1 MKLLQP
7 TTVLLLSFGVLTQTG
22 SAGPFEGLRNFFTG
36 HREQPERVEH
46 HHPHPKIK
54 DKDAPNG
61 SPTPV
66 APATD
71 QQPNSQQPNSQQP
84 NSQQPNS
91 QQPNSQQPN
100 GSPAPQNTL
109 NTANTLIITNTNRPG
124 RPDIAAAALY

>member
-84 NSQQPNS
+84 N
-91 QQPNSQQPN
+91 

>member
-7 TTVLLLSFGVLTQTG
+7 TTVLLLSFGVLTQTV

-84 NSQQPNS
+84 N
-91 QQPNSQQPN
+91 